1 MKAVPRELVERL
13 EKVARICGHCGY
25 RGWNDGVT
33 RCPNDALHSD
43 FQPDY
48 PALAAEALA
57 WVEEQMPPVRLNPD
71 RKTPPSNVFRA
82 GYVAALDD
90 VRAALEFKEDHPD
103 DPS

>member
-1 MKAVPRELVERL
+1 MTTPRGLVERL
-13 EKVARICGHCGY
+13 EKVVEDTVRRTGFYTGAGE
-25 RGWNDGVT
+25 
-33 RCPNDALHSD
+33 
-43 FQPDY
+43 
-48 PALAAEALA
+48 ALAAEALA